1 MKVFS
6 VSEKTLACYKR
17 DVEPPRQGRGGLLKY
32 LSSCLVVQGFTKTS
46 LSPAP
51 SLSSAYWILCL
62 SPFSKLSSPF
72 FQVSIPKRERVWAP
86 LPYIVLESLGRRL
99 CRMCLKYPPLC
110 YCRSELSKNFTFGPI
125 LLCLPA
131 SLLSPL
137 FKLFPRDPVCWF
149 RIAYSVASKNP
160 LFSPPPSYRSW
171 CCLSWE

>member
-1 MKVFS
+1 MAFV
-6 VSEKTLACYKR
+6 
-17 DVEPPRQGRGGLLKY
+17 PRQGRGGLLKY
-32 LSSCLVVQGFTKTS
+32 LSSCLVVQGFTKNP

-62 SPFSKLSSPF
+62 SLFSKLSSPF

-86 LPYIVLESLGRRL
+86 LPDVVLESLGRRL

-110 YCRSELSKNFTFGPI
+110 YCRSELSKNFTFGPV

-137 FKLFPRDPVCWF
+137 FKLFPRNPVLWYQDGQL
-149 RIAYSVASKNP
+149 RASKNLI
-160 LFSPPPSYRSW
+160 LFGGIRKT
-171 CCLSWE
+171 L